1 MSSQPSNDKN
11 PTASSEPLVS
21 EEKRQQFR
29 AKDMSK
35 YFDPCQEAADRSI
48 RCLHRNPNDKSLCSD
63 YFQAYR
69 DCKKAWL
76 SQKSSKWF

>member
-1 MSSQPSNDKN
+1 MSSQPSNEQ
-11 PTASSEPLVS
+11 PSTSPEALVT
-21 EEKRQQFR
+21 EEKRQQYR
-29 AKDMSK
+29 AKDVSK

-48 RCLHRNPNDKSLCSD
+48 RCLHRNPTDKSLCSD

-76 SQKSSKWF
+76 AKKPSKWL

>member
-1 MSSQPSNDKN
+1 MSSKSTDDKPTSVPDEKVWNDD
-11 PTASSEPLVS
+11 
-21 EEKRQQFR
+21 KRQQFR

-48 RCLHRNPNDKSLCSD
+48 RCLHRNPTEKSLCSD

-76 SQKSSKWF
+76 AQKQSKWL